1 MSRFSILPISPK
13 ETSLVVSHWKLRM
26 VLVVEYWSTRLNQ
39 HKPISGPVSSLL
51 SCSAEFYRVI
61 HTKKKLA
68 CTTGAW
74 AKRGEQGVSREAL
87 NECKAQDKGRRKSPT
102 MEKQTRSCKKL
113 LIPFVTQYQQALP
126 GLKRIL
132 MGKWHLIQNQQGQK
146 EIFKK
151 TLIISYRK
159 ENLLSGIPPPHK
171 NWLVRPLY

>member
-1 MSRFSILPISPK
+1 MSRLSILPISPK

-39 HKPISGPVSSLL
+39 NKPFSGLVSTLL

-68 CTTGAW
+68 CITGAW
-74 AKRGEQGVSREAL
+74 AKRGEQGLSREAI
-87 NECKAQDKGRRKSPT
+87 NECKAQDDGKRKCPT
-102 MEKQTRSCKKL
+102 TEKQIRSHKKL
-113 LIPFVTQYQQALP
+113 LIPLVTQYQQALP

-132 MGKWHLIQNQQGQK
+132 MGNDTLYKTSNGLEKSLRRLPYLIA
-146 EIFKK
+146 
-151 TLIISYRK
+151 R